1 MKFEELDTIDSNEL
15 YKEKAMRLDDIESK
29 KYIDYYNDERYKRY
43 GYEGILPAEYS
54 YEYHLIKKDW
64 QRKVLVVDDVIIF
77 MKYVSLF
84 QHRYN
89 RMDGLPIS
97 MSGDRDKEKH
107 VFNKIIE
114 YDLCKKVLCIEPESK
129 LIADKF
135 ELDSKIMTY
144 NYYSDVINNFTKID
158 RNGWRTKRGIN
169 RLLKDQLLTYKKLEQ
184 YDDSVEQI
192 SKAFTRWKSEVEGSR
207 FLSKGL
213 TNGINKHEYWNTDSS
228 EYYLFEYD
236 GFPVGL
242 IVYILSPQK
251 QGIVGHQI
259 VNKGIDH
266 MIFDNTPNIPDEIK
280 KRIGAFMHYITIKD
294 LYKRGIKHIFCG
306 MVTGIRNPSLRT
318 YKGIMN
324 DTSFE
329 AGIWKKQNNKI

>member
-1 MKFEELDTIDSNEL
+1 MKFEELDTIDTKEL
-15 YKEKAMRLDDIESK
+15 FKEKAMRLDDIESK
-29 KYIDYYNDERYKRY
+29 KYIEYYNNERYDRY
-43 GYEGILPAEYS
+43 GYQGILPAEYS
-54 YEYHLIKKDW
+54 HEYHLIKKDW

-97 MSGDRDKEKH
+97 MSGDKDQEKR

-114 YDLCKKVLCIEPESK
+114 RKLCKKVLCIEPESE

-158 RNGWRTKRGIN
+158 RNGWRTKRGVN
-169 RLLKDQLLTYKKLEQ
+169 RLLKDPLLTYRKLEHH
-184 YDDSVEQI
+184 DDSVEQI
-192 SKAFTRWKSEVEGSR
+192 NNAFTRWKSEVEGSR
-207 FLSKGL
+207 FLSKTL
-213 TNGINKHEYWNTDSS
+213 ANGINKHEYWDTDSS

-251 QGIVGHQI
+251 RGIVGHQI
-259 VNKGIDH
+259 VNKGINH
-266 MIFDNTPNIPDEIK
+266 MIVDYKIPEEIK
-280 KRIGAFMHYITIKD
+280 KRIGAFMHYITMRD
-294 LYKRGIKHIFCG
+294 LHERGIKHIFCG
-306 MVTGIRNPSLRT
+306 MVTGMRNPSLRT
-318 YKGIMN
+318 FKGIMN

-329 AGIWKKQNNKI
+329 ARIWK